1 MIEYAKKAQKRNEG
15 EHKMKGFF
23 RWFDNNAKMKRWM
36 TIILIGIVLTCI
48 GISKLM
54 VAKTISFVGV
64 GKVIVLFVVGF
75 TMVIIGLVYS
85 QKRVLE
91 ILVEDTDYRTDKD
104 PKERNVKSLIFNKKI
119 YDDGPNIVVIGGGSG
134 LNTVLK
140 GLKKYTSNITAIVT
154 VSNYGQEKTES
165 RKKLELLPID
175 DIKDSIIAL
184 ANDEE
189 MMSNLLNKELK
200 NRNLIGLTFGD
211 IFFATMKE
219 QYGNFSEAVEK
230 SKSVLNIVGK
240 VLPVTL
246 DEMQICAELANG
258 TIIEKRDEI
267 KNIVYD
273 KVTKIERVFINPSN
287 CTPAPGVLE
296 AIKSADAIIIGP
308 GSLYTNVIPNLLIK
322 NVSKTIKESNA
333 IKIYVSNIMTEP
345 GQTDNY
351 SLSEH
356 IQAILDHAGK
366 GVIDYCIYDSGEIIP
381 EFIKI
386 YNRRGQDVVEQ
397 DIQKS
402 KELGVKLLEKNLSQI
417 VGDNIRHNTEAVAE
431 SVIELICDDM
441 KFKDEQNSTKYIMI
455 NTRLR
460 EEKKI
465 NKKANKKTNN
475 KGSIKDKKAKT
486 HNSYKKKKSK
496 FSNKYKERIRSIQE
510 SEFKREQNL
519 RLEQETKEKEKFLQN
534 IDKESKKAKKK

>member
-1 MIEYAKKAQKRNEG
+1 
-15 EHKMKGFF
+15 MKGFF
-23 RWFDNNAKMKRWM
+23 GWFKNSAKMKRWM
-36 TIILIGIVLTCI
+36 AIILIGIVLTCI

-54 VAKTISFVGV
+54 VAKTISFGGA
-64 GKVIVLFVVGF
+64 GKVVALFVLGF
-75 TMVIIGLVYS
+75 TMMIIGLVYS

-91 ILVEDTDYRTDKD
+91 ILVEDTDYRMENGT
-104 PKERNVKSLIFNKKI
+104 KERNVKSLIFNKKI
-119 YDDGPNIVVIGGGSG
+119 YNEGPNIVVIGGGSG

-154 VSNYGQEKTES
+154 VSDYGQEKTES

-189 MMSNLLNKELK
+189 IMGNLLNINLK
-200 NRNLIGLTFGD
+200 NKNLKGLTFGD

-219 QYGNFSEAVEK
+219 QYGNFSESVEK
-230 SKSVLNIVGK
+230 SKNVLSIVGK

-258 TIIEKRDEI
+258 TIIEKRDKI
-267 KNIVYD
+267 KDIVYD

-296 AIKSADAIIIGP
+296 AINNADAIIIGP

-356 IQAILDHAGK
+356 IKAIIDHAGK

-397 DIQKS
+397 DIQKA
-402 KELGVKLLEKNLSQI
+402 KELGIRLLEKNLSQV

-441 KFKDEQNSTKYIMI
+441 RFRDEQNNPKYVML
-455 NTRLR
+455 NAKLK
-460 EEKKI
+460 EEKRLNKQI
-465 NKKANKKTNN
+465 KKHKDSKKDNKKAIKKDNN
-475 KGSIKDKKAKT
+475 LKRSR
-486 HNSYKKKKSK
+486 SK
-496 FSNKYKERIRSIQE
+496 FSNKYKDRIKSIQE
-510 SEFKREQNL
+510 SDFKREQNL
-519 RLEQETKEKEKFLQN
+519 RLEKEAKEKEKFLQN
-534 IDKESKKAKKK
+534 IDEDNKKKKKR